1 MPHDCDRA
9 RDLAYRALVRSD
21 SPRLSRLL
29 RRYLDAHLDCKE
41 D

>member
-9 RDLAYRALVRSD
+9 RHLAYRVLVHTD
-21 SPRLSRLL
+21 SPRLDYLL
-29 RRYLDAHLDCKE
+29 RLYLDAHLDCKE